1 MKKIIVTENQAK
13 VIVGHLINEQN
24 EIKTEGITVDFGA
37 VWPMGKWKLTNE
49 QITQI
54 TQKAIQITNFITKHK
69 GSKITIQIEAGES
82 QITNKD
88 NEVSPPVELAQ
99 GVLSQKRGES
109 MVNFLKNY
117 FQSLVGKTITQ
128 NELPNIPERLVSEV

>member
-54 TQKAIQITNFITKHK
+54 TQKAIGWRK
-69 GSKITIQIEAGES
+69 S
-82 QITNKD
+82 
-88 NEVSPPVELAQ
+88 
-99 GVLSQKRGES
+99 
-109 MVNFLKNY
+109 NY
-117 FQSLVGKTITQ
+117 K
-128 NELPNIPERLVSEV
+128 